1 MRILGEFGAGKIT
14 LWYNIPVQYI
24 IYTLLSERRESRIM
38 NYCFPKNTNFNKRL
52 NYPFRKLLIIYGIIL
67 AVFIVTPLTV
77 ASDLDDFEEAAT
89 ADYSDKNPDDKDDDK
104 KEEKKD
110 DTKTML
116 YDEEEE
122 DDDRNLFDLLIFA
135 LYSNL
140 DAKIAI
146 TLARVKEPTEIS
158 AKEFDFRQT
167 GEPTLPFIHL
177 EQKNIR
183 VNSDIS
189 ALDYDF
195 ELGYGPYA
203 FKYRHTSFEE
213 KNPRD
218 EMDLI
223 QYLLFIRLSPAST
236 WEYGIGL
243 GSLRLQG
250 NEDNS
255 GFMIYLPLKIY
266 PYKSFGFQFKPTLS
280 WINDNVIGDY
290 DLSLAFSKR
299 YYSIKLGYRF
309 LRVRNEDLDGAY
321 IGLTFDY

>member
-1 MRILGEFGAGKIT
+1 
-14 LWYNIPVQYI
+14 
-24 IYTLLSERRESRIM
+24 M
-38 NYCFPKNTNFNKRL
+38 NYCFPKSTNFNKRL
-52 NYPFRKLLIIYGIIL
+52 NYPFRMLLIIYGIIL
-67 AVFIVTPLTV
+67 AMLIVTPLTV

-104 KEEKKD
+104 KEEEEKKD

-122 DDDRNLFDLLIFA
+122 DDDRNLFDFLIDISIA
-135 LYSNL
+135 LYSNI
-140 DAKIAI
+140 DTKIAI

-158 AKEFDFRQT
+158 AKKFDFRQT
-167 GEPTLPFIHL
+167 GEPTLPFVQL

-321 IGLTFDY
+321 IGLTFHY